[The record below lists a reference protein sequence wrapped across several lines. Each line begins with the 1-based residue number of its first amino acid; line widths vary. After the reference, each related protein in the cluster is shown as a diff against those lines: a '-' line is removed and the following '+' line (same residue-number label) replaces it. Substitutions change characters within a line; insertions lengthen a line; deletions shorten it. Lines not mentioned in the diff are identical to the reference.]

1 VEAGDYIQV
10 GQRIMAL
17 VPTNLWV
24 TANFKETQLK
34 KIHVGQPVK
43 IVIDSIA
50 GKTLFGHVESIQAG
64 SGAAF
69 SLLPPENAVGNYV
82 KVVQRVPVRI
92 SFDAPIQTQNV
103 VGPGM
108 SATPSVHVSG
118 FKIPEVVILLISIVL
133 ALVAGFFWRAL
144 ANRNSGVTE

>member
-1 VEAGDYIQV
+1 V
-10 GQRIMAL
+10 GQRILAL

-34 KIHVGQPVK
+34 KIRIGQSVK
-43 IVIDSIA
+43 ISIDSVA
-50 GKTLFGHVESIQAG
+50 GKTFDGHIESIQAG

-92 SFDAPIQTQNV
+92 FFDSPVQTEHV
-103 VGPGM
+103 LGPGM

-118 FKIPEVVILLISIVL
+118 FQVPEVITLIIAVTL
-133 ALVAGFFWRAL
+133 ALVAGFFWRKL
-144 ANRNSGVTE
+144 ANKNNPPA